1 MGVQWEDVSYGV
13 PPHLAATL
21 DRFEAWWF
29 CLNDRPLVQVGVE
42 AAAPVNC
49 VRQAGTPRE
58 RWLDLD
64 ARLDEAEA
72 ALEATP
78 LVADNLPVFFANMGP
93 DVLSTLFGTRMEFAD
108 DTTWVTPV
116 CASCRDVLRLS
127 PDFDAPEWRAAME
140 LTRRS
145 VERSRG
151 RWLTGYTDLH
161 PNADLVSALV
171 GPQRLCLE
179 LADDPHAVRA
189 AVEHVTP
196 FAIEAWERAIAPMED
211 AGQPLTT
218 WLPATGEGRLQVPS
232 CDFNALI
239 SPDAFREL
247 VFPSVLEEARRAD
260 RAIFHLDG
268 PSALGHLDTILR
280 APAIHA
286 IQWVYGAGNGP
297 AIRWTEVYRRIQAAG
312 RAMQVLCESA
322 EDAFALAKTL
332 RPQGVWYAIGETYP
346 LGEAEAIAARLSR

>member
-1 MGVQWEDVSYGV
+1 MINRV
-13 PPHLAATL
+13 PHGLAATL
-21 DRFEAWWF
+21 ERFEAWWF
-29 CLNDRPLVQVGVE
+29 CLNDRPLVQIGVE
-42 AAAPVNC
+42 SSPAAAG
-49 VRQAGTPRE
+49 VRPGSARE

-64 ARLDEAEA
+64 GRLDEAEA
-72 ALEATP
+72 RLDAQP

-93 DVLSTLFGTRMEFAD
+93 DVLSTVFGTRMEFAE
-108 DTTWVTPV
+108 DTTWVAPIV
-116 CASCRDVLRLS
+116 GSCREVLRLS
-127 PDFDAPEWRAAME
+127 PDFNAPEWRAAME
-140 LTRRS
+140 LTRLS

-171 GPQRLCLE
+171 GPERLCLE
-179 LADDPHAVRA
+179 LADDPPAVRA

-218 WLPATGEGRLQVPS
+218 WLPATGAGRLHVPS
-232 CDFNALI
+232 CDFNAMI
-239 SPDAFREL
+239 SPEAFRHT

-268 PSALGHLDTILR
+268 PSALCHLDTILR

-286 IQWVYGAGNGP
+286 VQWVYGAGNGP

-312 RAMQVLCESA
+312 RAMMVLCESVA
-322 EDAFALAKTL
+322 DAFALSRAL
-332 RPQGVWYAIGETYP
+332 RPQGVWYAIGESYP
-346 LGEAEAIAARLSR
+346 PDEAADIARRLMGD